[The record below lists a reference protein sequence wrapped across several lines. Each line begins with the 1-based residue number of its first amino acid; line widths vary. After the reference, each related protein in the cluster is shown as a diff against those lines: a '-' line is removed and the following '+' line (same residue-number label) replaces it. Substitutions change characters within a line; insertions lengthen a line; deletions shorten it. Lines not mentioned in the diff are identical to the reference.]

1 MKSEPNNVIDLEAIE
16 WVIRLDAAPEDAH
29 LRAAFEHWQS
39 LGASRRGAYIRAK
52 AAWHAFDPLKILPAE
67 TIISPIEHRIRRRA
81 ILAGGAGA
89 AAIAACG
96 LGFWFR
102 AREEVSTP
110 IGEIRQVPLADGS
123 LMNVNTDSSVQVT
136 LESSLRQINLDKG
149 EVWFQVAK
157 DKERP
162 FVVSAG
168 PVRVRAVGTAFSI
181 RRREEGADVL
191 VTEGIVETWSQDDQS
206 RRTRLKAG
214 SKVFV
219 SDNFGPE
226 KVIAAGPDIQRTLAW
241 RNGEIALDGQ
251 SLEEAAVEFNR
262 YNEQK
267 LIIDPGLADE
277 GLTGWFR
284 TNEPQTFADAAARV
298 LGAVV
303 AVNGNEIRVSR
314 RDEK

>member
-1 MKSEPNNVIDLEAIE
+1 MKSKPNDAIDLDAIK
-16 WVIRLDAAPEDAH
+16 WVVRLDAAPEDAH

-39 LGASRRGAYIRAK
+39 LGTNRRGAYIRAK
-52 AAWHAFDPLKILPAE
+52 AAWHALDPLMIFPAE
-67 TIISPIEHRIRRRA
+67 SIKPPIEGRIPRRA
-81 ILAGGAGA
+81 ILAGGVGA
-89 AAIAACG
+89 ATIAVCG
-96 LGFWFR
+96 AGFLFG

-110 IGEIRQVPLADGS
+110 IGEIRHVPLADGS

-136 LESSLRQINLDKG
+136 LESGLRQIKLDKG
-149 EVWFQVAK
+149 EVWFQVAE

-191 VTEGIVETWSQDDQS
+191 VTEGIVETWSQDDEN
-206 RRTRLKAG
+206 RKTRLEAG

-226 KVIAAGPDIQRTLAW
+226 RVISVGPDIQRTLAW
-241 RNGEIALDGQ
+241 RDGEIALSGQ
-251 SLEEAAVEFNR
+251 SLAEAAAEFNR

-267 LIIDPGLADE
+267 LIIDPGLANE

-298 LGAVV
+298 LGAAV
-303 AVNGNEIRVSR
+303 AINGNEIRVSR